1 MIVVLQLIFL
11 IGQLRDLIQRAE
23 IGGHHQ
29 HRKTVEREIL
39 RADLDHEMFFLTG
52 KSEEQD
58 RPQVADQLYLGAGGV
73 QGQDVVLVEQAHH
86 FQRVIVFRIFGC
98 RLPGNGI
105 HVDLDHAGLTRQI
118 FRLRRHAVQF
128 VADGDGP
135 GQLLE
140 GFVRLAF
147 EIEVAGRIFS
157 ETEHVGSAFFGRR
170 RSIRQI
176 IDGVVFAVIR
186 NGIDTV

>member
-11 IGQLRDLIQRAE
+11 VGQIRDLVQCAE

-29 HRKTVEREIL
+29 HRQTVEGEIL
-39 RADLDHEMFFLTG
+39 RTDFDHEVLLLAG
-52 KSEEQD
+52 KPQEQD
-58 RPQVADQLYLGAGGV
+58 RPQVADQLHLGAGGL

-86 FQRVIVFRIFGC
+86 LQGVVVSRVFGY
-98 RLPGNGI
+98 RLPGNGV
-105 HVDLDHAGLTRQI
+105 HVDLDHAGLACQI
-118 FRLRRHAVQF
+118 FRLRGHAVQF
-128 VADGDGP
+128 ITDGDGP
-135 GQLLE
+135 GQFLE
-140 GFVRLAF
+140 RLVRLPF
-147 EIEVAGRIFS
+147 KIEVAGRIFS